1 MRPIL
6 ALLLAVPG
14 LAFGQARARK
24 PSPASKPGAT
34 PSAAS
39 APRADSGGL
48 SGIVGGFKLRS
59 IGPAL
64 TEGRIAD
71 IAVDPTDKAVWYVA
85 TAAGGVWK
93 TINDGTS
100 YTPVFDD
107 EGSWS
112 IGAITID
119 PNDHNVIWVGTG
131 ENNAQRVVAFGDG
144 VYKSLDGGKSWKN
157 VGLKESQHIGRII
170 VDPRN
175 SDVVYVAAQ
184 GPLWSGGG
192 DRGVFKTTDGG
203 ATWTKVLS
211 GDDWTGA
218 NDVQLDPRHPDVL
231 VATTWQRERRVYGF
245 IAGGPGSAVWR
256 STDGGKN
263 WVKSQSGF
271 PKVDLGRIG
280 LARSPADPD
289 VIYAIAQAADDKGG
303 LFRSRD
309 GGASW
314 EKMSGTQFGGNY
326 YNRVFADPKS
336 VDRVYAVNVLLQI
349 SNDGGKTFST
359 LGEINKH
366 VDNHVVWID
375 PDNTDHLVVGCDGGV
390 YETWDLGHTW
400 RFGANL
406 PVTQYYRV
414 ATDNAEPFYNVYGGA
429 QDNFSVGGPSR
440 TRTNNGIRNADWF
453 ITSGGDGF
461 GSVIDPTDPNTVYA
475 QSQFGNLVRFDLRTG
490 EQVGIQPFDPTTGE
504 ALRWNWDAPVI
515 ISPHDHHRLY
525 FAAQRVYRSDDRG
538 DSWRPVSPD
547 LSRQIDRN
555 ALKMMGRVWGVGA
568 VEKNVSTTLFGTI
581 FTLAESPLKE
591 GLLFAGTDDGLIQV
605 SEDGGAHWRAAEH
618 FPGVPDTTFVTRVV
632 PSQTDVNTV
641 YAVFN
646 GHWSGDFKPYVLK
659 SSDLGH
665 TWTNISG
672 DLPERGD
679 VWCLAEDGVDPNLL
693 FVGTEFGLYFTVDGG
708 KQWTRLKGGLPTIQ
722 VRDLTIQ
729 RREND
734 LVLATFGRGFYVLD
748 DYTPL
753 RALTPATLA
762 QRAATFP
769 VRPAPLYVPS
779 SPLGLPGIS
788 FQGAGYY
795 SAENPAYG
803 AVFTYYLKDA
813 FLSRKERRQKAEA
826 AVEKQGGDVGYPSW
840 DSLKAEDREEDPAV
854 VVTVSDSTGTVVR
867 RFTAPGAKGINRVA
881 WDLRLPS
888 SNPVDA
894 PPFRPDPNNPF
905 GGGPR
910 GPYAPPGTYQVSL
923 SLRSDS
929 TFTPLG
935 TPQRFRVVDIDSGLP
950 GRTYATIGD
959 EEKAGALQREVLG
972 ASALVNEALTRVGYL
987 KRAVDETPGA
997 DPALAG
1003 RVREMENRL
1012 RDAREL
1018 LSGDPTRARRQ
1029 EPTPQ
1034 SLLDRLRGAVGGRS
1048 GNSLAPMNAAERA
1061 QIDYVRGQFDTVLP
1075 KVRQLID
1082 VELKGLEDA
1091 AEAAGV
1097 PWTPGRMP
1105 KAP

>member
-1 MRPIL
+1 MMRLTL
-6 ALLLAVPG
+6 ALLLI
-14 LAFGQARARK
+14 
-24 PSPASKPGAT
+24 PGAVALGQGR
-34 PSAAS
+34 PKKPAPKASAATPAAA

-48 SGIVGGFKLRS
+48 AGVVGGLKLRS

-64 TEGRIAD
+64 TEGRISD

-93 TINDGTS
+93 TVNDGTS

-119 PNDHNVIWVGTG
+119 PSDHNVIWVGTG
-131 ENNAQRVVAFGDG
+131 ESNAQRVVAFGDG
-144 VYKSLDGGKSWKN
+144 VYKSIDGGKTWKN
-157 VGLKESQHIGRII
+157 VGLKESQHIGRIV

-192 DRGVFKTTDGG
+192 DRGIYKTTDGG
-203 ATWTKVLS
+203 TTWTRVLA

-218 NDVQLDPRHPDVL
+218 NDIQLDPRHPDVL
-231 VATTWQRERRVYGF
+231 VATTWQRERRAFGF

-256 STDGGKN
+256 STDAGKT
-263 WVKSQSGF
+263 WAKSQSGF

-280 LARSPADPD
+280 LAQSPANPD
-289 VIYAIAQAADDKGG
+289 VIYAIAQAANDKGG

-314 EKMSGTQFGGNY
+314 EKMGPRQFGGNY
-326 YNRVFADPKS
+326 YNRIFADPKD
-336 VDRVYAVNVLLQI
+336 VDRVYAGSVLLQV
-349 SNDGGKTFST
+349 SYDGGKTFNA
-359 LGEINKH
+359 LGELNKH

-375 PDNTDHLVVGCDGGV
+375 PDDTDHLIVGCDGGV
-390 YETWDLGHTW
+390 YETFDRGHTW

-414 ATDNAEPFYNVYGGA
+414 ATDNAEPFYRVFGGA

-440 TRTNNGIRNADWF
+440 TRTDNGIRNSDWF
-453 ITSGGDGF
+453 ITAGGDGF
-461 GSVIDPTDPNTVYA
+461 GSVVDPTDPNVVYA

-490 EQVGIQPFDPTTGE
+490 EQVGIQPYDATTGE

-515 ISPHDHHRLY
+515 ISPHDHNRLY

-538 DSWRPVSPD
+538 DSWHAVSPD

-555 ALKMMGRVWGVGA
+555 SLKLMGRVWGVDA

-581 FTLAESPLKE
+581 FTLAESPIKE
-591 GLLFAGTDDGLIQV
+591 GLLFAGTDDGLVQI
-605 SEDGGAHWRAAEH
+605 SEDGGAHWRAASQ
-618 FPGVPDTTFVTRVV
+618 FPGVPDTTFVSRVV
-632 PSQTDVNTV
+632 PSQLDANTV

-659 SSDLGH
+659 STDLGH

-672 DLPERGD
+672 DLPARGD
-679 VWCLAEDGVDPNLL
+679 VWCLAEDSVDPNLL

-708 KQWTRLKGGLPTIQ
+708 KQWVALKGGLPTIQ

-753 RALTPATLA
+753 RHLSAETLA
-762 QRAATFP
+762 QRAALFP

-779 SPLGLPGIS
+779 SPLGLPGVA
-788 FQGAGYY
+788 FQGASMYA
-795 SAENPAYG
+795 AENPPYG

-813 FLSRKERRQKAEA
+813 FLSRKDRRQKADA
-826 AVEKQGGDVGYPSW
+826 ATEKQGGDATYPSW

-854 VVTVSDSTGTVVR
+854 VVTVSDSAGNVVR
-867 RFTAPGAKGINRVA
+867 RFTAPTDKGIHRVA
-881 WDLRLPS
+881 WDLRLPP

-894 PPFRPDPNNPF
+894 PPFRGDPNNPF
-905 GGGPR
+905 GSGPK
-910 GPYAPPGTYQVSL
+910 GPYAPPGTYQVAL
-923 SLRSDS
+923 SLRADS
-929 TFTPLG
+929 IVTPLG
-935 TPQRFRVVDIDSGLP
+935 QPQRFRVVDVDSALP
-950 GRTYATIGD
+950 GRTYAVIGD
-959 EEKAGALQREVLG
+959 EEKVATLQREVLG

-987 KRAVDETPGA
+987 TRAIDETPTA
-997 DPALAG
+997 DAGLAG
-1003 RVREMENRL
+1003 RVREMGNRL
-1012 RDAREL
+1012 RDVREL
-1018 LSGDPTRARRQ
+1018 LAGDSTKDRRQ
-1029 EPTPQ
+1029 EPVPQ
-1034 SLLDRLRGAVGGRS
+1034 SLLARLRGAIEGRW
-1048 GNSLAPMNAAERA
+1048 GNSFAPMNAAERA
-1061 QIDYVRGQFDTVLP
+1061 QIDYVRGQFAVALP
-1075 KVRQLID
+1075 KIQQLIEVD
-1082 VELKGLEDA
+1082 LKGLEDA

>member
-1 MRPIL
+1 MRPTL
-6 ALLLAVPG
+6 ALLLVAPG
-14 LAFGQARARK
+14 LALGQARARK
-24 PSPASKPGAT
+24 PAPKPGAT
-34 PSAAS
+34 PPAAA

-48 SGIVGGFKLRS
+48 GGIVGGLKLRS

-100 YTPVFDD
+100 FTPLFDD

-119 PNDHNVIWVGTG
+119 PNDHNVIWAGTG

-157 VGLKESQHIGRII
+157 VGLKESQHIGRIV

-203 ATWTKVLS
+203 ATWAKVLA

-218 NDVQLDPRHPDVL
+218 NDIQLDPRHPDVL

-256 STDGGKN
+256 STDAGKS

-289 VIYAIAQAADDKGG
+289 VIYAIAQAADEKGG

-326 YNRVFADPKS
+326 YNRVFADPKN

-359 LGEINKH
+359 LGEVNKH

-390 YETWDLGHTW
+390 YETWDLGRTW

-414 ATDNAEPFYNVYGGA
+414 ATDEALPFYNVYGGA

-453 ITSGGDGF
+453 ITAGGDGF
-461 GSVIDPTDPNTVYA
+461 GSVVDPTDPNTVYA

-515 ISPHDHHRLY
+515 ISPHDHHRVY

-547 LSRQIDRN
+547 LSRQLDRN
-555 ALKMMGRVWGVGA
+555 RLRMMGRVWSVDA

-581 FTLAESPLKE
+581 FALAESPLKE
-591 GLLFAGTDDGLIQV
+591 GLLFAGTDDGLVQV
-605 SEDGGAHWRAAEH
+605 SEDGGAHWRSAEH
-618 FPGVPDTTFVTRVV
+618 FPGVPDTTFVTRVI

-641 YAVFN
+641 YAVLN

-659 SSDLGH
+659 STDLGH

-679 VWCLAEDGVDPNLL
+679 VWSLAEDGVDPSLL

-753 RALTPATLA
+753 RHLSPETLA
-762 QRAATFP
+762 LRAATFP

-795 SAENPAYG
+795 SAENPTYG

-813 FLSRKERRQKAEA
+813 FVSRRERRQKADA
-826 AVEKQGGDVGYPSW
+826 AAEKQGGDVGYPAW

-854 VVTVSDSTGTVVR
+854 VVTVSDSAGNVVR
-867 RFTAPGAKGINRVA
+867 RFTGPTTKGINRVA
-881 WDLRLPS
+881 WDLRLPT

-894 PPFRPDPNNPF
+894 PPFRPDQNNPF

-923 SLRSDS
+923 SARSDS
-929 TFTPLG
+929 TLTPLG
-935 TPQRFRVVDIDSGLP
+935 VPQRFRVVDVDSALP
-950 GRTYATIGD
+950 GRAYASLGD
-959 EEKAGALQREVLG
+959 EVKAGALQREVLG
-972 ASALVNEALTRVGYL
+972 ASALVSEALTRVGYL
-987 KRAVDETPGA
+987 KRAIDETPGA
-997 DPALAG
+997 DTGLAR

-1012 RDAREL
+1012 KDAREL
-1018 LSGDPTRARRQ
+1018 LSGDPTQGRRQ
-1029 EPTPQ
+1029 EPSPQ
-1034 SLLDRLRGAVGGRS
+1034 SLLDRLRGAVGNRS

-1061 QIDYVRGQFDTVLP
+1061 QVDYVRGQFDTVLP
-1075 KVRQLID
+1075 KVKQLID
-1082 VELKGLEDA
+1082 VDLKRLEDA
-1091 AEAAGV
+1091 AETAGV

-1105 KAP
+1105 RTP

>member
-1 MRPIL
+1 MRATL
-6 ALLLAVPG
+6 ALLVLLPVSTVLAQG
-14 LAFGQARARK
+14 GRK
-24 PSPASKPGAT
+24 KPAPKTAAATPGA
-34 PSAAS
+34 PS
-39 APRADSGGL
+39 PRADSGGL
-48 SGIVGGFKLRS
+48 GGIVGGLKLRS

-64 TEGRIAD
+64 TEGRISD

-100 YTPVFDD
+100 YTPIFDG

-144 VYKSLDGGKSWKN
+144 VYKSVDGGKSWKN
-157 VGLKESQHIGRII
+157 VGLKESQHIGRIV

-203 ATWTKVLS
+203 ATWTKVLA

-218 NDVQLDPRHPDVL
+218 NDIQLDPRHPDVL

-256 STDGGKN
+256 STDGGKT

-271 PKVDLGRIG
+271 PKGDLGRIG
-280 LARSPADPD
+280 LSRSPADPD
-289 VIYAIAQAADDKGG
+289 VIYAIAQAADEKGG
-303 LFRSRD
+303 LFRSHD

-326 YNRVFADPKS
+326 YNRVFADPKN
-336 VDRVYAVNVLLQI
+336 VDRVYAVNVFLQI
-349 SNDGGKTFST
+349 SNDGGKTFSS

-375 PDNTDHLVVGCDGGV
+375 PDDTDHLVVGCDGGV
-390 YETWDLGHTW
+390 YETFDHGKSW

-440 TRTNNGIRNADWF
+440 TRTNNGIRNSDWF
-453 ITSGGDGF
+453 ITAGGDGF
-461 GSVIDPTDPNTVYA
+461 GSVVDPTDPNTVYA

-490 EQVGIQPFDPTTGE
+490 EQVAIQPFDETTGE

-555 ALKMMGRVWGVGA
+555 ALKMMGRVWGVDA

-591 GLLFAGTDDGLIQV
+591 GLLFAGTDDGRIQI
-605 SEDGGAHWRAAEH
+605 SEDGGAHWRATDH

-632 PSQTDVNTV
+632 PSTRDVNTV
-641 YAVFN
+641 YATFN

-659 SSDLGH
+659 STDLGR

-693 FVGTEFGLYFTVDGG
+693 FVGTEFGLYFTADGG
-708 KQWTRLKGGLPTIQ
+708 QKWTRLQNGLPTIQ

-753 RALTPATLA
+753 RHLSSDNLA
-762 QRAATFP
+762 QRAVIFP

-779 SPLGLPGIS
+779 SPLGLPGVG
-788 FQGAGYY
+788 FQGAGHY
-795 SAENPAYG
+795 SADNPPYG
-803 AVFTYYLKDA
+803 AVFSYFLKDPI
-813 FLSRKERRQKAEA
+813 LSRKERRQKAEA
-826 AVEKQGGDVGYPSW
+826 AKEKQGADIGYPSW
-840 DSLKAEDREEDPAV
+840 DSLKAEDREEDPALI
-854 VVTVSDSTGTVVR
+854 VTVSDSAGNVVR
-867 RFTAPGAKGINRVA
+867 RFTGSTSKGINRVA
-881 WDLRLPS
+881 WDLRLPT
-888 SNPVDA
+888 SNPVDG
-894 PPFRPDPNNPF
+894 PPFRADPNNSF
-905 GGGPR
+905 GSGPR
-910 GPYAPPGTYQVSL
+910 GPYVPPGTYQVSL
-923 SLRSDS
+923 AERDDS
-929 TFTPLG
+929 VFTPLG
-935 TPQRFRVVDIDSGLP
+935 TPQRFRVVDIDSALP
-950 GRTYATIGD
+950 GRAYASLSD
-959 EEKAGALQREVLG
+959 QEKVAALQREVLG

-987 KRAVDETPGA
+987 KRAIDETPTA
-997 DPALAG
+997 DATLASRA
-1003 RVREMENRL
+1003 RVMENRL

-1018 LSGDPTRARRQ
+1018 LSGDPTLARHQ
-1029 EPTPQ
+1029 EPSPQ

-1048 GNSLAPMNAAERA
+1048 GSSLAPMNAAERA
-1061 QIDYVRGQFDTVLP
+1061 QFDYVRTQFSVVMP
-1075 KVRQLID
+1075 KIQQLID
-1082 VELKGLEDA
+1082 VELKSLEDA